1 MNMPAA
7 ANQNAAIAQPDQQ
20 QETPEEREKRL
31 EEERLR
37 IARDAQERA
46 VAAARRTIMPM
57 FQKDERKL
65 EDMIAPTMDAISNE
79 MESRREIAADMRDK
93 QHEQSVVAAKLQSDK
108 ELKAMELDA
117 MLKRLRMEQDFASGI
132 KRFGPNKYG
141 V

>member
-31 EEERLR
+31 EEERLQ
-37 IARDAQERA
+37 IARGAQERA

-65 EDMIAPTMDAISNE
+65 EDMIAPAMDAIRNE

-93 QHEQSVVAAKLQSDK
+93 QHEQSVVAAKLQGDK